1 MKIKSLLAFLSVIVV
16 FGCNTIK
23 QNPGPL
29 YLNTSELQLLGI
41 HMTDQGIFYKNT
53 NPNWKQD
60 NEKYTTLAF
69 YLGDDNYLTT
79 FHLKE
84 TDNLFVNSKSD
95 SLLKT
100 LNTTHND
107 FYLLLIGNID
117 GHQSLNSDLPLDM
130 KLLPI
135 AICMTDTRLPS
146 RTDTVVVW
154 FKPTETLNK
163 ILNPDFKM
171 EDYLQTR
178 PIAAK

>member
-1 MKIKSLLAFLSVIVV
+1 MKIKSLFAGLAVFVF
-16 FGCNTIK
+16 FGCNTIQEK
-23 QNPGPL
+23 PGPL
-29 YLNTSELQLLGI
+29 FLNTSELSLLGI
-41 HMTDQGIFYKNT
+41 HVTKHGVFYKNL

-60 NEKYTTLAF
+60 NEKYATLAF
-69 YLGDDNYLTT
+69 YLGDDNYLST

-84 TDNLFVNSKSD
+84 TDSLFVKSMSD

-100 LNTTHND
+100 QNTTHND
-107 FYLLLIGNID
+107 FYPLLIGNID

-130 KLLPI
+130 KLLPV
-135 AICMTDTRLPS
+135 AICMTDTRLPN
-146 RTDTVVVW
+146 RNDTVVVW